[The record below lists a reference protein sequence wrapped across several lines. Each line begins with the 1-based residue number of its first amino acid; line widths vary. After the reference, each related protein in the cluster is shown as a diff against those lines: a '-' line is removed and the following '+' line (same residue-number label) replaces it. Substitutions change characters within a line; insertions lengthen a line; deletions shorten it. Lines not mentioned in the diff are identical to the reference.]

1 MGGFL
6 YTIAV
11 VLVILWAIGYF
22 AYGAGAIIHLL
33 LMIAIIAVLLRVR
46 QGKSL
51 TTIQA
56 SFQLLEK
63 CIRFIRSLEIHNKH

>member
-1 MGGFL
+1 MGSFL

-33 LMIAIIAVLLRVR
+33 LMIAIIVVLLRVI
-46 QGKSL
+46 QGK
-51 TTIQA
+51 
-56 SFQLLEK
+56 
-63 CIRFIRSLEIHNKH
+63 